1 MPGAVETQPV
11 PSISPLAG
19 RPVPKEM
26 LVDLAR
32 LEREYFERR
41 PAGQRELGALPFI
54 VEDLGLITPDVYAL
68 RDQFHLLGTRVLQ
81 FAFDGHS
88 DNPYR
93 EDAGGRVT
101 NLNAIVLLAD
111 GLEHCL
117 RSRNLG

>member
-1 MPGAVETQPV
+1 
-11 PSISPLAG
+11 
-19 RPVPKEM
+19 M

-41 PAGQRELGALPFI
+41 PAGQRELGALRFI

-93 EDAGGRVT
+93 EDAGGRIT